1 MASRNNLR
9 REIILASASPRRREI
24 LKMLGIPH
32 RVVVPRVSEA
42 TDESD
47 PRRLVKEL
55 AVRKALDVSRRLKS
69 RKRLVI
75 AADTV
80 VFLNGRV
87 IGKPRS
93 SPHAESILR
102 SLSGS
107 VSEVYTG
114 VAVLDSASGK
124 IHSGAALSVVTM
136 RRLTPAEIKS
146 AAGRHLDKAG
156 AYAVQEKN
164 DAFVSQIKGDY
175 YNVVGLPVGL
185 LLRILKSFGV
195 VVNPSKKL

>member
-1 MASRNNLR
+1 MASRNKR
-9 REIILASASPRRREI
+9 HPEIILASASPRRREI

-55 AVRKALDVSRRLKS
+55 AVRKARAVSRRLKS
-69 RKRLVI
+69 RRCLVI
-75 AADTV
+75 GADTV
-80 VFLNGRV
+80 VYLKGRV

-93 SPHAESILR
+93 SRHAESILEA
-102 SLSGS
+102 LSGS

-114 VAVLDSASGK
+114 VAVLDTETGK
-124 IHSGAALSVVTM
+124 ILSGAALSVVTM
-136 RRLTPAEIKS
+136 RRLTRAEIKS

-164 DAFVSQIKGDY
+164 DAFVEKIKGDY

-185 LLRILKSFGV
+185 LLRILKRFGV
-195 VVNPSKKL
+195 VVSPSKKL